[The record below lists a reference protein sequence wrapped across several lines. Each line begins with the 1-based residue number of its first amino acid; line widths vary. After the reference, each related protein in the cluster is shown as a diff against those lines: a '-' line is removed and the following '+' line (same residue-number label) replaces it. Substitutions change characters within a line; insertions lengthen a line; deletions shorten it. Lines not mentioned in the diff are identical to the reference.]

1 MSPPAATAGTAI
13 LEGGGAAGILEAAAG
28 AAGSGALFS
37 LKLALLL
44 VPALILYEVLAP
56 LPVFGRIGRRIA
68 PHLGRLGM
76 SAACTVPLAAGFFLG
91 IAYGA
96 GIIIPIAA
104 ARRIGAREIQGLALF
119 LCTCHAL
126 VEDTL
131 LFALVGAR
139 GPLEVLGRMGLL
151 AAVRLA
157 LAVTIT
163 AAHARF
169 RREAPA

>member
-1 MSPPAATAGTAI
+1 MSPAGA
-13 LEGGGAAGILEAAAG
+13 EWVAAAAG
-28 AAGSGALFS
+28 AVWSGAIFC

-44 VPALILYEVLAP
+44 VPALILYEVCAP

-76 SAACTVPLAAGFFLG
+76 SPACTVPLAAGFFLG

-104 ARRIGAREIQGLALF
+104 QRRIGRREIQSLGVF
-119 LCTCHAL
+119 LVTCHAV

-131 LFALVGAR
+131 LFGLVGAR
-139 GPLEVLGRMGLL
+139 GPLEVLGRTGIL
-151 AAVRLA
+151 AGARLVLA
-157 LAVTIT
+157 LIVTGVW
-163 AAHARF
+163 ARLG
-169 RREAPA
+169 RAGDP